1 MSADIEDFMEKGAC
15 ASGYGDDEGDCNE
28 ATYIHTGIAASPS
41 LKGKKK
47 REKQFRMSFAV
58 FMNST

>member
-28 ATYIHTGIAASPS
+28 ATYIHTGIAASP
-41 LKGKKK
+41 
-47 REKQFRMSFAV
+47 
-58 FMNST
+58 